1 LGGVASFDGAT
12 WSTYTTANSPLPHNQ
27 ISSLAADASGNVWV
41 GTASMG
47 LAEILAG
54 VNPLP
59 PNPPT
64 ALAATSVNSST
75 INITWAD
82 NSPNELGFQ
91 VQRCDG
97 TLAACN
103 ANPSFVPILEVGPNV
118 TSFADTT
125 LFPIT
130 AYTYRVRAFNLDGYS
145 FYSNMAAATTT
156 QQGPP
161 PAPTN
166 LVATPQSKIVGGN
179 TKVRVRLTWQD
190 NSTNENTFEVERCKG
205 STCTNFAVIGA
216 VSVNE
221 TRYFD
226 QR

>member
-1 LGGVASFDGAT
+1 MGRHGEHGRRRDPGRRE
-12 WSTYTTANSPLPHNQ
+12 SPP
-27 ISSLAADASGNVWV
+27 
-41 GTASMG
+41 T
-47 LAEILAG
+47 
-54 VNPLP
+54 PR
-59 PNPPT
+59 PT

-75 INITWAD
+75 INISWAD

-130 AYTYRVRAFNLDGYS
+130 TYTYRVRAFNLDGYS
-145 FYSNMAAATTT
+145 FYSNAAAATTL

-166 LVATPQSKIVGGN
+166 LVARSQLVGVKA
-179 TKVRVRLTWQD
+179 KVKLTWQD

-221 TRYFD
+221 THYID
-226 QR
+226 QRAARTTTYRYRVRATSNVGYSGYSNIATTTTP